1 MIEPRSGLESC
12 HAQMAARPPLRLS
25 ARLGRDTPFTVIRS
39 PHGFG
44 KSALAAEWVR
54 SAGAAGY
61 AGVLVP
67 PPPAGIGSERFWR
80 LAAERLTAAGVL
92 ANTPPDDTATYPA
105 IRDDLA
111 RTGSPVRLAL
121 ERIDHVTDPQLEEQI
136 LDLVDHCD
144 GVHVAVTVVG
154 RTLFGNPLALDP
166 THDLLGGDDLLL
178 RRTELRDLFAAD
190 GITVDADELDL
201 IHRLTGGMWSL
212 VEIARTV
219 TGGLPSRADR
229 LPLLGDRLAV
239 SISDH
244 VRTTI
249 LAAPDVVAHRD
260 FLVNTATAHTIT
272 VETAQFLGSGTGAAQ
287 HLAAIEAAGLADCHE
302 STSGP
307 QWQIP
312 VAVRR
317 ELRAIQHEGRMDP
330 AARSTRLAL
339 FHRDRREYAA
349 AIRCALEAE
358 NWPLTVELVEK
369 HWIGLVG
376 AHLDLLRDV
385 LRALP
390 EHFFDTNPGFREAQ
404 ELVAS
409 LDGDVR
415 SSTQLHDPEELRH
428 LTSADDVGKT
438 VGIVSHQT
446 LMLRLAGRYD
456 AAAELTQQIRRVVSE
471 VLEARPDDLS
481 DLLPFLRM
489 QWGLTF
495 QLAGDFSESTEV
507 LRLAYLLGNARRLA
521 YIARNAAGNSALNW
535 ALAGEPERVREWLDL
550 ELAHPPADDA
560 VEPLIRIGGLTARA
574 LTALDRLD
582 FTAAEVA
589 LGQLD
594 QLPVV
599 AELWPFV
606 VYARCRH
613 AVATGRPDRAL
624 ATLADVADKRQRA
637 EGGFV
642 RSLLTAA
649 EIEALLAAGHGSRAC
664 LLAARTPSDTPWSVV
679 AVARTHLITGNHHS
693 TITTCRRYDWLG
705 TPFTRSHLEALL
717 IETAAQHALGRV
729 DRAAQLWRRACE
741 LADRTGIRAA
751 FAGLPRDL
759 VIALEKS
766 AAVPSQT
773 AADYLAS
780 EVADQYPSA
789 LHRPEL
795 TEREKA
801 VLDGLADGLS
811 APAIAQELF
820 VSLSTVKTQRTSL
833 YRKLGA
839 HSRREALAV
848 AREFGLLPIR
858 DDADWGRREQESGW

>member
-1 MIEPRSGLESC
+1 M
-12 HAQMAARPPLRLS
+12 
-25 ARLGRDTPFTVIRS
+25 
-39 PHGFG
+39 
-44 KSALAAEWVR
+44 
-54 SAGAAGY
+54 
-61 AGVLVP
+61 
-67 PPPAGIGSERFWR
+67 
-80 LAAERLTAAGVL
+80 
-92 ANTPPDDTATYPA
+92 
-105 IRDDLA
+105 
-111 RTGSPVRLAL
+111 
-121 ERIDHVTDPQLEEQI
+121 
-136 LDLVDHCD
+136 
-144 GVHVAVTVVG
+144 TVVG

-190 GITVDADELDL
+190 GITMEADELDL
-201 IHRLTGGMWSL
+201 VHRLTGGMWSL

-219 TGGLPSRADR
+219 TGSLPSRTDR

-239 SISDH
+239 AISDH
-244 VRTTI
+244 VRTSI

-317 ELRAIQHEGRMDP
+317 ELRAIQHEDRMDP

-385 LRALP
+385 LLALP

-415 SSTQLHDPEELRH
+415 SSTQPHDPEELRH

-507 LRLAYLLGNARRLA
+507 LRLAYLFGQRPTPRLHRAQRGRELGPQLGTGRRARTR
-521 YIARNAAGNSALNW
+521 ARTAR
-535 ALAGEPERVREWLDL
+535 PRVG
-550 ELAHPPADDA
+550 ASPADDA
-560 VEPLIRIGGLTARA
+560 VEPFDPDRRADRQGADRARP
-574 LTALDRLD
+574 TRLHSGRARSRP
-582 FTAAEVA
+582 TRPSPSGRRAVA
-589 LGQLD
+589 LRRVRP
-594 QLPVV
+594 LP
-599 AELWPFV
+599 PRRCDRPSRPC
-606 VYARCRH
+606 AR
-613 AVATGRPDRAL
+613 D
-624 ATLADVADKRQRA
+624 
-637 EGGFV
+637 
-642 RSLLTAA
+642 
-649 EIEALLAAGHGSRAC
+649 SR
-664 LLAARTPSDTPWSVV
+664 
-679 AVARTHLITGNHHS
+679 
-693 TITTCRRYDWLG
+693 
-705 TPFTRSHLEALL
+705 
-717 IETAAQHALGRV
+717 
-729 DRAAQLWRRACE
+729 
-741 LADRTGIRAA
+741 
-751 FAGLPRDL
+751 
-759 VIALEKS
+759 
-766 AAVPSQT
+766 
-773 AADYLAS
+773 
-780 EVADQYPSA
+780 
-789 LHRPEL
+789 
-795 TEREKA
+795 
-801 VLDGLADGLS
+801 
-811 APAIAQELF
+811 
-820 VSLSTVKTQRTSL
+820 
-833 YRKLGA
+833 
-839 HSRREALAV
+839 
-848 AREFGLLPIR
+848 
-858 DDADWGRREQESGW
+858 

>member
-12 HAQMAARPPLRLS
+12 HTQMAARPPLRLS
-25 ARLGRDTPFTVIRS
+25 ARLGRDNPFTVIRS

-54 SAGAAGY
+54 SADAAGY
-61 AGVLVP
+61 TGVLVP

-80 LAAERLTAAGVL
+80 LVAERLAAAGAL
-92 ANTPPDDTATYPA
+92 STTPIDATTYPA
-105 IRDDLA
+105 IRDDLI

-121 ERIDHVTDPQLEEQI
+121 ERIDHVTDPGIEEQI
-136 LDLVDHCD
+136 LDLVECCD
-144 GVHVAVTVVG
+144 QVRVVVTVVG
-154 RTLFGNPLALDP
+154 RTLFGDPFALDP

-178 RRTELRDLFAAD
+178 RRTELRGLFAAG
-190 GITVDADELDL
+190 GITVHSDELDL
-201 IHRLTGGMWSL
+201 VHRLTGGMWSL
-212 VEIARTV
+212 VEIARAV
-219 TGGLPSRADR
+219 TDGLPSPVDR
-229 LPLLGDRLAV
+229 LPLLEGRLAE

-244 VRTTI
+244 VRTTV

-260 FLVNTATAHTIT
+260 FLVSTATAHTIS
-272 VETAQFLGSGTGAAQ
+272 VETAQFLGSGTGAAR
-287 HLAAIEAAGLADCHE
+287 HLAALEASGVADYRE
-302 STSGP
+302 TTSGP

-312 VAVRR
+312 GAARR
-317 ELRAIQHEGRMDP
+317 ELRSIQRAERMDP

-339 FHRDRREYAA
+339 HHRGRREYAA
-349 AIRCALEAE
+349 AVRCAMEAE
-358 NWPLTVELVEK
+358 NWPLTVELVEE

-385 LRALP
+385 LLMLP
-390 EHFFDTNPGFREAQ
+390 EHVFDTNPGFREAQ

-415 SSTQLHDPEELRH
+415 AGTQAHDLEELRQ
-428 LTSADDVGKT
+428 LASADDVGKT
-438 VGIVSHQT
+438 VGIVTHQT

-456 AAAELTQQIRRVVSE
+456 ASADLTRQIRRVVSE
-471 VLEARPDDLS
+471 VLVTRADDLS
-481 DLLPFLRM
+481 EILPFLRM

-495 QLAGDFSESTEV
+495 QLAGDFTESTEV
-507 LRLAYLLGNARRLA
+507 LRLAYLQGSARRLA

-535 ALAGEPERVREWLDL
+535 ALAGEPERVSEWLDL
-550 ELAHPPADDA
+550 ERAHPPADDA

-582 FTAAEVA
+582 FATAQAA
-589 LGQLD
+589 LDQLD
-594 QLPVV
+594 PLPVV

-613 AVATGRPDRAL
+613 AVAAGHPSRAL
-624 ATLADVADKRQRA
+624 TTLAAVADKRQRA
-637 EGGFV
+637 ESGFV
-642 RSLLTAA
+642 RSLLTAV
-649 EIEALLAAGHGSRAC
+649 EIEAHLAAGSGSRAC

-693 TITTCRRYDWLG
+693 AITTCRRYDWLG

-729 DRAAQLWRRACE
+729 DRATQLWRRACE

-751 FAGLPRDL
+751 FAGVPHDL
-759 VIALEKS
+759 VIALEES
-766 AAVPSQT
+766 AAVPSET

-780 EVADQYPSA
+780 EFTDQYPSA

-801 VLDGLADGLS
+801 VLDRLADGLS

-848 AREFGLLPIR
+848 AREFGLLPMR
-858 DDADWGRREQESGW
+858 DHADSIPRERESGW